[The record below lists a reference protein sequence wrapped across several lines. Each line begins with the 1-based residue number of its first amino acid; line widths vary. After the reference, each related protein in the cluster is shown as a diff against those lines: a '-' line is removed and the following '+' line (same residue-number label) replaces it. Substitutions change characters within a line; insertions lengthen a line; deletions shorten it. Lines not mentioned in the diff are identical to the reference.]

1 MSIRLGQKNERAA
14 AQMVA
19 NCFALLTGMALIIM
33 TVSYLFKD
41 QLLVFFGAG
50 PAIFPYANQYM
61 SWYLTGTAFAL
72 ISAGMNQ
79 FIICQGFATVGMK
92 SVVLGAVSNIVAG
105 SGVQFLL

>member
-33 TVSYLFKD
+33 IVSYLFKD

-61 SWYLTGTAFAL
+61 SLSL
-72 ISAGMNQ
+72 IH
-79 FIICQGFATVGMK
+79 I
-92 SVVLGAVSNIVAG
+92 
-105 SGVQFLL
+105 